1 MIKIW
6 WFIKVIAGFGS
17 VADGSICW
25 YDSVFS
31 GIPWAHDYTVRKGGD
46 GHPCHFHTYTCHK
59 CGKKFG
65 I

>member
-6 WFIKVIAGFGS
+6 WFIKCFAGFGS
-17 VADGSICW
+17 VEDGSICW
-25 YDSVFS
+25 FDSVTKVLCS
-31 GIPWAHDYTVRKGGD
+31 HDYPEDKGGD
-46 GHPCHFHTYTCHK
+46 GFPDCWKEYTCHK